1 MEIRCIALDLDR
13 TTLDGDGYLP
23 EENRRVLEEIME
35 KGVQVVAASGRALS
49 TLPEAIRKM
58 KGIRYAIT
66 SNGAA
71 VYDLSTG
78 KCLKQYKM
86 TEDSVHQI
94 LDLTKEF
101 PVTFEAFVDGEAY
114 APRAY
119 VEDPIQ
125 FGADIRAVPY
135 IRGTRKPVEDIGDF
149 ICAHGSV
156 LDGMDVI
163 ISDPELKSRLWQ
175 MLDAEAE
182 DVYITSSVP
191 QLLEISYKD
200 AGKHT
205 GAAFLLEHLGLRQEE
220 LAAFGDGDNDAE
232 LLAFA
237 GIGIAV
243 ENASPKCKEA
253 ADHITLSNEACG
265 VAYGIRNI
273 LKL

>member
-23 EENRRVLEEIME
+23 EENRKALEEVME
-35 KGVQVVAASGRALS
+35 KGVQVVMASGRALS
-49 TLPEAIRKM
+49 TLPAAIREM
-58 KGIRYAIT
+58 EGIRYAIT

-71 VYDLSTG
+71 VYELHTG

-86 TEDSVHQI
+86 TEESVRRI
-94 LDLTKEF
+94 LTLTRNF
-101 PVTFEAFVDGEAY
+101 PVTYEAFVEGEAY

-119 VEDPIQ
+119 VESPVQ
-125 FGADIRAVPY
+125 FGASVRAIPY
-135 IRGTRKPVEDIGDF
+135 IQGTRRPVEDIRAF
-149 ICAHGSV
+149 ICDHASV

-163 ISDPELKSRLWQ
+163 TGDRELKTRLWQ
-175 MLDAEAE
+175 LLNAEVR
-182 DVYITSSVP
+182 DVYITSSVA

-205 GAAFLLEHLGLRQEE
+205 GAAFLLDYLGLCREE

-237 GIGIAV
+237 GIGIAM
-243 ENASPKCKEA
+243 ENASVKCKES
-253 ADHITLSNEACG
+253 ADCITLSNEACG
-265 VAYGIRNI
+265 VAHGIRNI

>member
-23 EENRRVLEEIME
+23 EENRQALLEIME
-35 KGVQVVAASGRALS
+35 KGVQVVVASGRALS
-49 TLPEAIRKM
+49 TLPPAIREM
-58 KGIRYAIT
+58 QGIRYAIT

-71 VYDLSTG
+71 VYELHTG
-78 KCLKQYKM
+78 KCLQQYKM
-86 TEDSVHQI
+86 TENSVRRI
-94 LDLTKEF
+94 VDLTGKF
-101 PVTFEAFVDGEAY
+101 PVTYEAFVDGEAY
-114 APRAY
+114 APKAY
-119 VEDPIQ
+119 VENPIQ
-125 FGADIRAVPY
+125 FGASVRAVPY
-135 IRGTRKPVEDIGDF
+135 IQGTRKPVGDILEF
-149 ICAHGSV
+149 IRAHESV
-156 LDGMDVI
+156 LDGVDI
-163 ISDPELKSRLWQ
+163 ITGDQELKTRLWQ
-175 MLDAEAE
+175 LLDAEAE
-182 DVYITSSVP
+182 DVYITSSVA

-205 GAAFLLEHLGLRQEE
+205 VAAFLLDHLGLDREE

-243 ENASPKCKEA
+243 ENASRKCKDA
-253 ADHITLSNEACG
+253 ADYITLSNEACG